1 MVFAGFDRNAWAVD
15 HTGAPLHGFPFVTD
29 DSIWSSP
36 ALFDVD
42 ADGDLEIFI
51 GGDPTSAARSTTS
64 AVLWVLD
71 VEPTGVTELWRGF
84 ANEVFHRAERSATS
98 TTTAGWRSSSV
109 PATTGGSSVRRGTIC
124 AALGQLD
131 TNRLFAFH
139 LHDGSTVPGFPVT
152 AEGTLIGSPALGD
165 IDDDGQLE
173 IVVGS
178 EDAHVYA
185 WNGDGS
191 LLWRVQRD
199 DDDGHPYIGPG
210 AFAAGAIIADLQG
223 DGRQDV
229 AIGSNNSMVLLD
241 GATGASLEAG
251 VYWNDR
257 VAFAQSF
264 EAAPAVGV
272 FGGERRLVVASFDT
286 PNKTSKL
293 TSYAL
298 PASDATDAWPM
309 FGRDAA
315 RSGTSDLDAVTC
327 GFRQSGTFCDVV
339 VAKFFHDPVLWMVRE
354 GITTGVSNDRFE
366 PDWTLSAPRW

>member
-1 MVFAGFDRNAWAVD
+1 
-15 HTGAPLHGFPFVTD
+15 
-29 DSIWSSP
+29 
-36 ALFDVD
+36 
-42 ADGDLEIFI
+42 
-51 GGDPTSAARSTTS
+51 
-64 AVLWVLD
+64 
-71 VEPTGVTELWRGF
+71 
-84 ANEVFHRAERSATS
+84 
-98 TTTAGWRSSSV
+98 
-109 PATTGGSSVRRGTIC
+109 
-124 AALGQLD
+124 
-131 TNRLFAFH
+131 
-139 LHDGSTVPGFPVT
+139 
-152 AEGTLIGSPALGD
+152 
-165 IDDDGQLE
+165 
-173 IVVGS
+173 
-178 EDAHVYA
+178 
-185 WNGDGS
+185 
-191 LLWRVQRD
+191 
-199 DDDGHPYIGPG
+199 
-210 AFAAGAIIADLQG
+210 
-223 DGRQDV
+223 
-229 AIGSNNSMVLLD
+229 MVLLD

-286 PNKTSKL
+286 PSKTSKL

-366 PDWTLSAPRW
+366 PDWTLSRAQMVTFLWREAGGPTGNPAHGFEDVPDDAYFAEAVRWAKAQDITKGTSTTTFSPHDPVTRGQLVTLLW